1 MAFISCHLEA
11 GNKFEERRAQYQ
23 ELSYELGGKL
33 GHGAGVDLG
42 TQFHHVVWVG
52 DLNYRCVQGAEPGHR
67 DKSFPGDRAIALLE
81 QVKTTLPSFL
91 PSVLLGRRLHFLVL
105 YVYFCAPAAENSNFS
120 FIRVSHQQLS
130 EYLVFFLPLRLWFLA
145 GRRASIAPS
154 LNSTTS

>member
-1 MAFISCHLEA
+1 MVFISCHLEA

-42 TQFHHVVWVG
+42 TQFHHIVWVG

-81 QVKTTLPSFL
+81 QVKSTPPSFFPTL
-91 PSVLLGRRLHFLVL
+91 CVAWSASTLFYAPCLLFARTMQK
-105 YVYFCAPAAENSNFS
+105 
-120 FIRVSHQQLS
+120 I
-130 EYLVFFLPLRLWFLA
+130 VFFLHASLSPIFIRITACACLYDSDFWRRVGQASLPL
-145 GRRASIAPS
+145 
-154 LNSTTS
+154 

>member
-1 MAFISCHLEA
+1 MVFISCHLEA

-42 TQFHHVVWVG
+42 TQFHHIVWVG

-81 QVKTTLPSFL
+81 QVKSTPATLTWKGIRAVRPFL
-91 PSVLLGRRLHFLVL
+91 TLNMADARGVVADHDGRQ
-105 YVYFCAPAAENSNFS
+105 CASESAPAE
-120 FIRVSHQQLS
+120 
-130 EYLVFFLPLRLWFLA
+130 LPP
-145 GRRASIAPS
+145 RA
-154 LNSTTS
+154 TQGH